1 MIVHTNARVMSTYLR
16 ALLESHAYAAS
27 KPRRIPSA
35 DSPNRPTLEWL
46 YKYAVWVHGKRPRAK
61 QFTYEGV
68 RYAIV
73 WASGRMCVMHVRSAC
88 ILVGAP
94 GPRND

>member
-1 MIVHTNARVMSTYLR
+1 MIVHTDAQVLPVYLR
-16 ALLESHAYAAS
+16 ALRESNAYAAN

-46 YKYAVWVHGKRPRAK
+46 YKYAVWVRGKRPRAK

-73 WASGRMCVMHVRSAC
+73 WASGRMCVMHVRSAR

-94 GPRND
+94 GGT

>member
-1 MIVHTNARVMSTYLR
+1 MQPSAQLMPLYLR
-16 ALLESHAYAAS
+16 ALNESNAYAAI

-46 YKYAVWVHGKRPRAK
+46 YKYAEWVNSNRRNAK
-61 QFTYEGV
+61 QFTHEGV
-68 RYAIV
+68 RYSIV
-73 WASGRMCVMHVRSAC
+73 WASGRMCVMHVRSAR

-94 GPRND
+94 GVRND